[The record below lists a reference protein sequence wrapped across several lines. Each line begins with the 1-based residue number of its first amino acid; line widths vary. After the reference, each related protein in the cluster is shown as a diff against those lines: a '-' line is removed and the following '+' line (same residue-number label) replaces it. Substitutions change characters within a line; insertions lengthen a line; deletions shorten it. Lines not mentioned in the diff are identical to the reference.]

1 MIFTWV
7 ILPLLAFLLMGI
19 YIGYN
24 VLQGVRFFGRNLDRK
39 KQRVITAV
47 ISIILVVPAINV
59 YGVWFIALLHVAVL
73 LLLCHL
79 IFGVTKR
86 IIGNKLPMIVEGIY
100 RSGVIAA
107 VITIVIFSYGYHNMH
122 HIVRTGYQISTE
134 KAIRSE
140 GYRLVVLSDLHYGI
154 SLDNE
159 ELSEV
164 AERISNENPDAVIL
178 DGDIVD
184 ENTTVMQIQDAFA
197 ILGSISSKYGIYY
210 VYGNHDTSNY
220 SNAPLYSVEQ
230 LDSVIRQ
237 AGIRILDDS
246 TAEINDDLV
255 LIGRADKGDGDRDRK
270 GIDDLVSQLDSK
282 KEWIVL
288 DHQPIEYAQV
298 EQAGADMII
307 SGHTHAG
314 QIWPAGTLSKL
325 FRINELNYGH
335 KKIGDMDAIVTAGI
349 AGWGYPIRTE
359 KHSEYI
365 VIDIQPQI
373 QK

>member
-86 IIGNKLPMIVEGIY
+86 ILGNKLPMIVEGIY

-270 GIDDLVSQLDSK
+270 GIDELVSQLDSN

-359 KHSEYI
+359 KHSDMYAP
-365 VIDIQPQI
+365 DPQCW
-373 QK
+373 KEV

>member
-1 MIFTWV
+1 MEF
-7 ILPLLAFLLMGI
+7 
-19 YIGYN
+19 
-24 VLQGVRFFGRNLDRK
+24 
-39 KQRVITAV
+39 
-47 ISIILVVPAINV
+47 
-59 YGVWFIALLHVAVL
+59 
-73 LLLCHL
+73 
-79 IFGVTKR
+79 
-86 IIGNKLPMIVEGIY
+86 
-100 RSGVIAA
+100 
-107 VITIVIFSYGYHNMH
+107 
-122 HIVRTGYQISTE
+122 
-134 KAIRSE
+134 
-140 GYRLVVLSDLHYGI
+140 
-154 SLDNE
+154 
-159 ELSEV
+159 
-164 AERISNENPDAVIL
+164 
-178 DGDIVD
+178 
-184 ENTTVMQIQDAFA
+184 
-197 ILGSISSKYGIYY
+197 
-210 VYGNHDTSNY
+210 TSNY

-270 GIDDLVSQLDSK
+270 GIDELVSQLDSN

-359 KHSEYI
+359 KHSDMYAP
-365 VIDIQPQI
+365 DPQCW
-373 QK
+373 KEV